1 MCAPKM
7 PEPPSAEETAKA
19 QTGTNISTGI
29 ANNILSRTDQVTPYG
44 TQTWSNNG
52 SEWVDDENGQ
62 TYWRNA
68 AGDVVKDRPMLPGSG
83 TGETKRVPIY
93 AERGGQNGGKYITGY
108 KDEVV
113 GGEQQFDP
121 AYTEA
126 KGYYI
131 PKSKLTTTLDPAQQA
146 ILDQNNKAGL
156 NLSTA
161 AAEQS
166 SKLRDLLNTRFS
178 LDDAPAAGTAGN
190 YQGLRE
196 FMSAPSLQR
205 YDAAPSLA
213 TSFGDAGKVATTFGD
228 AGQITRSYGANDFS
242 ADRQRV
248 EDALMERMRPD
259 LDAGRR
265 RAEQTAADRGL
276 QPGSVAYNRFVDQA
290 ARAENDARLGA
301 IAAGGQEQSRLV
313 GMDRDRALFENAAQG
328 QDFQQQLARGQFG
341 NAAQQQ
347 IYDQLLGRATFGN
360 ASTQA
365 NFDNQFRVT
374 GANNDVRQQNFDND
388 FRVTAGNNQV
398 IQGNNA
404 INTQTF
410 NEQNAL
416 RAMFLNEQYAQRAQP
431 INEITSLL
439 SASQVQNPNFSPT
452 QSAQMPT
459 VDFAGLTQQE
469 YQNKVAKA
477 QAESAGMGSILGG
490 LAGLFKGVT
499 LSDERT
505 KKNVKK
511 VGSLK
516 GHPLYEYSY
525 KGQFDDGKKH
535 IGVMAQ
541 EVEKKRPDAVVKGRD
556 GLRRVN
562 YGALFEAS
570 APGA

>member
-1 MCAPKM
+1 MGKPKT
-7 PEPPSAEETAKA
+7 PEPPDPAETAKA
-19 QTGTNISTGI
+19 QTGTNISTAL
-29 ANNILSRTDQVTPYG
+29 ANNVLGRVDQETPYG
-44 TQTWSNNG
+44 SQTWSANG
-52 SEWVDDENGQ
+52 SEWIDDENGQ

-68 AGDVVKDRPMLPGSG
+68 AGDIVKDRPMLPGSG
-83 TGETKRVPIY
+83 TGETERVPIIST
-93 AERGGQNGGKYITGY
+93 RGGQNGGEYISGW
-108 KDEVV
+108 KNEVK

-146 ILDQNNKAGL
+146 ILDQNNIAGL

-166 SKLRDLLNTRFS
+166 GKLRDLLNTRFS
-178 LDDAPAAGTAGN
+178 LDDAPTAGKAGN
-190 YQGLRE
+190 YQSLRE
-196 FMSAPSLQR
+196 FMSAPELQK
-205 YDAAPSLA
+205 YAAAPSLA

-228 AGQITRSYGANDFS
+228 AGDITRSYGANDFS

-265 RAEQTAADRGL
+265 RAEQVAADRGL

-290 ARAENDARLGA
+290 SRAENDARLGA

-313 GMDRDRALFENAAQG
+313 AMDRDRAAFENAAQG

-341 NAAQQQ
+341 NSAQQQ

-416 RAMFLNEQYAQRAQP
+416 RAMFLNERYAERAQP

-439 SASQVQNPNFSPT
+439 SGSQVQNPNFSPT
-452 QSAQMPT
+452 QSAQLPT
-459 VDFAGLTQQE
+459 LDYAGLVNQD
-469 YQNKVAKA
+469 YQNRVAAA
-477 QAESAGMGSILGG
+477 QAKSAGTGAILGG
-490 LAGLFKGVT
+490 LASLFS
-499 LSDERT
+499 LSDKTAKRDI
-505 KKNVKK
+505 KK

-516 GHPLYEYSY
+516 GHPLYEYRY
-525 KGQFDDGKKH
+525 KGEHDDGRKH

-541 EVEKKRPDAVVKGRD
+541 EVEKKRPDVVRRGSD

-570 APGA
+570 MPGA